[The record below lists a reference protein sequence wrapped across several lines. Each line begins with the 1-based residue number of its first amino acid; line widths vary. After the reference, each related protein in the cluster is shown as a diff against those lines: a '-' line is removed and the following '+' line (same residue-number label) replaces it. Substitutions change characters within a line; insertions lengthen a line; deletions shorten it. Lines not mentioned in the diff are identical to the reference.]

1 MIAVIKIICLNT
13 CSLNTR
19 KEMEMV
25 TVALVFPGEFS
36 IQEKLVNF
44 KELFQFNATGFIK
57 DSVVLW
63 GKDCT

>member
-1 MIAVIKIICLNT
+1 
-13 CSLNTR
+13 
-19 KEMEMV
+19 MV